1 MHPPTPAQTTT
12 TTTTTVRQHNETALS
27 ISVPTPHAD
36 VLARALRQAGH
47 DAEDTGRRIT
57 TEEGV
62 DAEAVL
68 AVRLTETL

>member
-1 MHPPTPAQTTT
+1 MRPPTPAQTTT
-12 TTTTTVRQHNETALS
+12 TTTLHQQNEAALS
-27 ISVPTPHAD
+27 ISVPTRHAK
-36 VLARALRQAGH
+36 VLARALRRAGH
-47 DAEDTGRRIT
+47 DVADTGRRIT